1 VHHRASFCRVRRRV
15 EIEDSPR
22 EISLETISL
31 CNAKCSFCPY
41 STLERSGQMSGWL
54 LDKLIDEMSEFELP
68 FTFAPFKVNEPL
80 LDPRFFDI
88 CRTVENTSLATLR
101 IFTNGSPLTQRHIDN
116 IASLSRVQHLWI
128 SLNSHLPDE
137 YEALM
142 SLPFERTVR
151 RLDNLHSQDF
161 PHRVVL
167 SAIGSPNQ
175 EFIKYCKNRWPK
187 FDVALIQ
194 KASWL
199 GFTDSQ
205 VDIVP
210 DIPCGR
216 WWELSIMS
224 NGIVSL
230 CCMDGEGRF
239 PIGDVNKQTMLE
251 VYNSP
256 LYRERRDK
264 EMSRRDVDV
273 CRTCTYGVS
282 E

>member
-1 VHHRASFCRVRRRV
+1 M
-15 EIEDSPR
+15 IPR
-22 EISLETISL
+22 EVSIETISL
-31 CNAKCSFCPY
+31 CNAKCTFCPY
-41 STLERSGQMSGWL
+41 STLERSGKMSGWL
-54 LDKLIDEMSEFELP
+54 LDKLIDEMSEFDKP
-68 FTFAPFKVNEPL
+68 FIFSPFKVNEPL
-80 LDPRFFDI
+80 LDPRFIDI
-88 CRTVENTSLATLR
+88 CRTVESTSLATLQ

-116 IASLSRVQHLWI
+116 ISELSRVKYLWI
-128 SLNSHLPDE
+128 SLNSHIQEE

-142 SLPFERTVR
+142 SIPFERTVR
-151 RLDNLHSQDF
+151 RLDNLHDQDF
-161 PHRVVL
+161 PHPVVL
-167 SAIGSPNQ
+167 SAVGYPNDSFV
-175 EFIKYCKNRWPK
+175 EYCGNRWPK
-187 FDVALIQ
+187 FGLALLP

-199 GFTDSQ
+199 GFTDPQ

-230 CCMDGEGRF
+230 CCMDGEGQF
-239 PIGDVNKQTMLE
+239 PTGDVNKQTMLE

-256 LYRERRDK
+256 FYRERK

-273 CRTCTYGVS
+273 CKTCTYGVR